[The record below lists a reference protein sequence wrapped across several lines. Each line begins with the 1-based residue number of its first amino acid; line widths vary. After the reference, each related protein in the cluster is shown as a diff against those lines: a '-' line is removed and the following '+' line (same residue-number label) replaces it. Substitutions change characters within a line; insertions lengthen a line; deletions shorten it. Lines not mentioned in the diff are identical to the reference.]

1 MSSPVTAARYGKD
14 NVRVYKVH
22 RDEKTGVQTVVEMT
36 VCVLLEGD
44 IDTSY
49 TKADNSVIVATDS
62 IKNTIYIT
70 AKQNPVTPPEL
81 FGSILGTHFIT
92 KYNHIHAAHVNIIT
106 HRWTRMT
113 IDGKP
118 HPHSFLRDGEETR
131 NVQVDVVE
139 GKGVDIT
146 SSLAKLTVLKS
157 TNSQFWGFL
166 RDEYTTLPETW
177 DRILSTDVDAS
188 WQWRRFNG
196 LDEVRATVP
205 QFDATW
211 SAARDIT
218 LKTFAEDNSASVQNT
233 MYKMA
238 EQILARQPLLE
249 TVEYSLPNKHYFEV
263 DLSWHKG
270 LKNTGKD
277 AEVYAPQTNPNGLIK
292 CTVGR
297 NTKAKL

>member
-1 MSSPVTAARYGKD
+1 MSSPITAARYGKD

-36 VCVLLEGD
+36 VCVLLEGE

-49 TKADNSVIVATDS
+49 TKADNSVVVATDS
-62 IKNTIYIT
+62 IKNTIYIL

-81 FGSILGTHFIT
+81 FGSILGQHFVT
-92 KYNHIHAAHVNIIT
+92 KYAHIHAAHAHIIT

-139 GKGVDIT
+139 GRGIDIR

-157 TNSQFWGFL
+157 TNSQFWGFV
-166 RDEYTTLPETW
+166 RDEFTTLPETW
-177 DRILSTDVDAS
+177 DRILSTDVDAA
-188 WQWRRFNG
+188 WQWQRFAD
-196 LDEVRATVP
+196 LAAVRAAVP
-205 QFDATW
+205 RFDATW
-211 SAARDIT
+211 STARDIT

-238 EQILARQPLLE
+238 ELILEKQPLLE
-249 TVEYSLPNKHYFEV
+249 TVEYSLPNKHYFEI

-277 AEVYAPQTNPNGLIK
+277 AEVYAPQSGPNGLIK

-297 NTKAKL
+297 KSKAKL